1 MKILMFLK
9 KIGEKMEICQP
20 SFASN
25 SKFRWDYTKEM
36 KLIYKITTNDPY
48 QD

>member
-1 MKILMFLK
+1 
-9 KIGEKMEICQP
+9 METWPP

-36 KLIYKITTNDPY
+36 KLINKITTNDPY